1 METKS
6 TITHLYS
13 QVLMGKER
21 ATHLEKERKY
31 VREKVNHR
39 TDSRWR

>member
-6 TITHLYS
+6 TITHLES

-21 ATHLEKERKY
+21 ATHPEEECKY
-31 VREKVNHR
+31 IREKVTHG
-39 TDSRWR
+39 TDSH